1 MSHCKVDIK
10 DASRAT
16 QKIHKIST
24 VEILD
29 RLDQHVYL
37 YNVSFNVQLGL
48 KITVLSTYLYKGK
61 STDSF
66 VVSATSQWSGLWYIR
81 EVISATFLPIREETL
96 VGPAAQGS
104 VCSLRSVVKPK
115 CICSELNLSDLVTQ
129 NLKIHYSGSCF
140 KLHVRNTDSYNPDC
154 KKVGTL

>member
-66 VVSATSQWSGLWYIR
+66 VVSATSQ
-81 EVISATFLPIREETL
+81 
-96 VGPAAQGS
+96 
-104 VCSLRSVVKPK
+104 
-115 CICSELNLSDLVTQ
+115 
-129 NLKIHYSGSCF
+129 
-140 KLHVRNTDSYNPDC
+140 
-154 KKVGTL
+154 